1 MQNPGSKFNL
11 SRLSLIQKIAAGYL
25 AMAFFTSAALI
36 FSYLHLHAVNQ
47 TAREIASKDL
57 PVIGALIKL
66 RSSLLA
72 QESYAGKYVILTDP
86 AFTDLFRQRE
96 KDSLAQL
103 AVVRGTASAKDAAH
117 LQALYDEYH
126 KISELVFSERPGS
139 EEKLS
144 AAASRMLAA
153 VDDLYAQRQ
162 DMLQTMLERSN
173 RQQTTAM
180 TWTIVISCV
189 GFLLAVGVAPIITY
203 RTYGEIR
210 ELQKATHRIAAG
222 DFDFS
227 PPIEGEDEIGVL
239 AKDFTQMA
247 ARLKEL
253 EQMNLEA
260 SPLTRLP
267 GNTAIERELED
278 RLNSGS
284 EFAFCYADLDNFKP
298 FSDRYGYA
306 KGSELLRVTGDIIEA
321 TVREICGEQGFV
333 GHVGGDDFVMVVP
346 PDQAA
351 AVCEKV
357 IELFD
362 VEALSHFA
370 PEDRTAGGIEG
381 TDRYGVQRFFPITTI
396 SVAVILCGG
405 EQFRSAVDIA
415 RAAAKAKDAAKEH
428 PGSSYLITRQEQ
440 AT

>member
-1 MQNPGSKFNL
+1 MENPDSKFSL

-47 TAREIASKDL
+47 TAREIGNRDL
-57 PVIGALIKL
+57 PIIGALIKL

-72 QESYAGKYVILTDP
+72 QESYAGKYVIFSDP
-86 AFTDLFRQRE
+86 AFADLFRQRE
-96 KDSLAQL
+96 KETLVQL
-103 AVVRGTASAKDAAH
+103 AVLQSSASRKEATR
-117 LQALYDEYH
+117 LQTLYGEYH
-126 KISELVFSERPGS
+126 NRSELLFSRRPGS
-139 EEKLS
+139 EEQLS
-144 AAASRMLAA
+144 VAASRMLSG
-153 VDDLYAQRQ
+153 VDEIYARRQ
-162 DMLQTMLERSN
+162 EMLQAMLERSN
-173 RQQTTAM
+173 HQQTTAM
-180 TWTIVISCV
+180 TWTIAISLA

-222 DFDFS
+222 DFDFA

-260 SPLTRLP
+260 SPLTKLP
-267 GNTAIERELED
+267 GNTAIERELQE
-278 RLNSGS
+278 RLDGGK

-306 KGSELLRVTGDIIEA
+306 KGSELLRVTGDIIEDS
-321 TVREICGEQGFV
+321 VRELCAEEGFV

-346 PDQAA
+346 PEQAA
-351 AVCEKV
+351 AVCERV
-357 IELFD
+357 IERFD
-362 VEALSHFA
+362 REAITHFSQ
-370 PEDRTAGGIEG
+370 EDRAAGGIEG

-405 EQFRSAVDIA
+405 EEFRTAVDIA
-415 RAAAKAKDAAKEH
+415 RAAAKAKDAAKER